1 VAIDD
6 WGRVFTTHNLKHIN
20 HLVFPLRYVERNPHL
35 APRGN
40 PDISDHKTGG
50 LDRGYPIGAQE
61 TRLNHPE
68 QSGYFSCSCGITCYS
83 GGAFPEEFERSIF
96 VADSVLNIV
105 HHDQLHPHGPS
116 FLAARDRDKVEFL
129 ATANRHSRPVNLR
142 VGPDGALYLVDMYRA
157 VIEHPEWIP
166 DELEKDMDLYAG
178 ADQGRIYRITPKAG
192 LPRVQPR
199 FDRNDLRSVV
209 RALEH
214 RNRWWR
220 DTAQRLL
227 VWWDDPAGVPE
238 LKSLFGST
246 ALPQARLHVLWTLR
260 GLSPRPDA
268 APGLGALP
276 EELLLRALVDPHPG
290 VRENALI
297 IAETGL
303 ADSPRRVA
311 AVLKLVHDPDPR
323 VRMQTALTLGALQD
337 VPDPVLTKALQE
349 ALLDL
354 ARRDLDH
361 DWTRFAI
368 LTCLSRDPLSL
379 FLGLLREPST
389 GDRIVFLGE
398 LAELMGAQRE
408 GDPITLALEA
418 VARAPG
424 FEESGLLSV
433 IDGLNDGLTQG
444 GPLELPGP
452 LQARVNRVARE
463 LQQNASTP
471 LIAALWTLQRHL
483 RLDLEVDREKLL
495 AEART
500 AVLDP
505 QRSTAQRRGD
515 LRLLEFADFP
525 FRESALWQ
533 LLGFQ
538 HPQELQLA
546 ALRQLTSQRDPA
558 IAVALIDRWSTLSR
572 AARVQASDYL
582 IYNAANHDLLLTALE
597 AGRLPMGQLNLDLE
611 RRRRLLWS
619 DDPAIRIRAE
629 ARFTDAGVVT
639 RAEVLAQLKP
649 AIQLTGNPEKG
660 RLQYQNLC
668 AQCHTVGSEG
678 FAVGPDL
685 TEISRKGPETL
696 LSDLFDPNAAV
707 NTEYL
712 GYTIDDEE
720 GDVFTGILTLET
732 EALVTLRQSGGQ
744 DLVLPRTRIAAMN
757 SSGLSLMPEGLETG
771 LSLQDVADLLSFLQ
785 LPK

>member
-1 VAIDD
+1 
-6 WGRVFTTHNLKHIN
+6 
-20 HLVFPLRYVERNPHL
+20 
-35 APRGN
+35 
-40 PDISDHKTGG
+40 
-50 LDRGYPIGAQE
+50 
-61 TRLNHPE
+61 
-68 QSGYFSCSCGITCYS
+68 
-83 GGAFPEEFERSIF
+83 
-96 VADSVLNIV
+96 
-105 HHDQLHPHGPS
+105 
-116 FLAARDRDKVEFL
+116 
-129 ATANRHSRPVNLR
+129 
-142 VGPDGALYLVDMYRA
+142 
-157 VIEHPEWIP
+157 
-166 DELEKDMDLYAG
+166 MDLYAG
-178 ADQGRIYRITPKAG
+178 SDQGRIYRITPKAG

-209 RALEH
+209 GSLEH

-227 VWWDDPAGVPE
+227 VWWDDPACVPE

-246 ALPQARLHVLWTLR
+246 ALPQARLHVLWTLH

-276 EELLLRALVDPHPG
+276 EELLLRALADAHPG

-303 ADSPRRVA
+303 AEAPRRVA
-311 AVLKLVHDPDPR
+311 AVLKLVDDPDPR
-323 VRMQTALTLGALQD
+323 VRMQTALTLGALQE
-337 VPDPVLTKALQE
+337 VPDTALTKAVQE

-361 DWTRFAI
+361 EWTRFAI
-368 LTCLSRDPLSL
+368 LTCLSRDPLPL
-379 FLGLLREPST
+379 FLGLLREPSRDNRT
-389 GDRIVFLGE
+389 VFLGE
-398 LAELMGAQRE
+398 LAELMGAQRAA
-408 GDPITLALEA
+408 DPITVALEA
-418 VARAPG
+418 VANATDL
-424 FEESGLLSV
+424 EEPVLLSV
-433 IDGLNDGLTQG
+433 IDGLNAGLAQG
-444 GPLELPGP
+444 DALELPGP
-452 LQARVNRVARE
+452 LQARVNRVAQK
-463 LQQNASTP
+463 LQPKASTP

-483 RLDLEVDREKLL
+483 RLDLDVDRDQLL
-495 AEART
+495 AEAKT

-505 QRSTAQRRGD
+505 QRSTAQRRGA
-515 LRLLEFADFP
+515 LRLLEFADFS
-525 FRESALWQ
+525 FRESTLWQ

-546 ALRQLTSQRDPA
+546 ALRQLTNQRDPA
-558 IAVALIDRWSTLSR
+558 IATGLIDRWSTLSR
-572 AARVQASDYL
+572 AARAQASDYL

-619 DDPAIRIRAE
+619 DDPEIRRRAE

-649 AIQLTGNPEKG
+649 AVQLTGNPEKG

-668 AQCHTVGSEG
+668 AQCHTVATEG

-732 EALVTLRQSGGQ
+732 ETLVTLRQSGGQ
-744 DLVLPRTRIAAMN
+744 DLVLPRARIATMS